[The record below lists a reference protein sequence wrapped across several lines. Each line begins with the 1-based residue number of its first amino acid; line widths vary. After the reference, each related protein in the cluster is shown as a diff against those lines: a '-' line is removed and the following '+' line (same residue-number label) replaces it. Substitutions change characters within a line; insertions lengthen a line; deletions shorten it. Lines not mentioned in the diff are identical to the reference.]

1 MPPSACAVR
10 GGNRARASLL
20 LEQWLLIEWPDNQ
33 AEPETY
39 YLSTRPA
46 NSTLSEL
53 VNAAHQRWRIERDYQ
68 DLKSRTWDSDITR
81 DGAGAGFITTQRL
94 PSRPTYF

>member
-1 MPPSACAVR
+1 MR

-68 DLKSRTWDSDITR
+68 DLKSRTWEPL
-81 DGAGAGFITTQRL
+81 AK
-94 PSRPTYF
+94 PSRRIGISRHQGKFDE